1 MIKAVKV
8 MVKAIKIM
16 VKAIKVMVEAIMVMV
31 KAIKGMSRHS
41 NCDKIL
47 KVMAKTQ
54 GHQGH
59 DQNCQGNHCRS
70 CTNF

>member
-16 VKAIKVMVEAIMVMV
+16 VKAIKVIVKAIMVMV

-47 KVMAKTQ
+47 EVMAKTQ

-59 DQNCQGNHCRS
+59 DQDCQGNHHHS
-70 CTNF
+70 YTDF